1 MKDSDFQDVLRRGM
15 PTGGEPPSFDDTWHA
30 AETRYQRVRRR
41 YAALAGLAA
50 TLAVVAVIVNA
61 LIPEP
66 EQVAYIEMA
75 ELLET
80 TSWQAPSDILMP
92 ERQFDIYQELPVLME
107 STDEAGGALL

>member
-1 MKDSDFQDVLRRGM
+1 MNDNDIREALRREM
-15 PTGGEPPSFDDTWHA
+15 PAGEPPPFEAAWQA
-30 AETRYQRVRRR
+30 AELRYQQGRRR
-41 YAALAGLAA
+41 YRMLAGVAA

-80 TSWQAPSDILMP
+80 TSWQAPSDMLMP
-92 ERQFDIYQELPVLME
+92 ERQFDIYQELPVLIE